1 MLKYQKIA
9 LEMARHITEN
19 LQQKDKLPVIETLIS
34 HYKVSKSTIIKALKV
49 LEDKGIIYMVRG
61 SGIFVRGEGRKG
73 YFNLL
78 GVNELHGDA
87 RDNHYDLLEI
97 MEIEVIS
104 ALPEVTNAL
113 RLEKTA
119 KVYSVKYVYYLDK
132 QVTCLEQVFL
142 SQKIISNLDEEIA
155 PKPIWEYIKDVL
167 GIKMGFPD
175 IYVNVDKLNAEEASF
190 FGLNAE
196 DPMLCKEII
205 YHLVNGQPVCYSRA
219 VYHYKQARFFL
230 KINSSN

>member
-87 RDNHYDLLEI
+87 RDNRYDLLEI
-97 MEIEVIS
+97 MEIERIS

>member
-19 LQQKDKLPVIETLIS
+19 LQQKDKLPVIETFIS
-34 HYKVSKSTIIKALKV
+34 HYNVSKSTIIKALKV

-73 YFNLL
+73 YYNLL
-78 GVNELHGDA
+78 GVNELQENA
-87 RDNHYDLLEI
+87 NDNRYDLLNI
-97 MEIEVIS
+97 MEIELIC
-104 ALPEVTNAL
+104 ALPEVTTAL
-113 RLEKTA
+113 GLEKNA

-142 SQKIISNLDEEIA
+142 NQKIISNLDEEIA
-155 PKPIWEYIKDVL
+155 LKPILKYIKDVL

-190 FGLNAE
+190 FGLNAG

-205 YHLVNGQPVCYSRA
+205 YHLANASHFVIQEL
-219 VYHYKQARFFL
+219 FFITNKLSFSL
-230 KINSSN
+230 K

>member
-34 HYKVSKSTIIKALKV
+34 HYNVSKSTIIKALKV

-73 YFNLL
+73 YYNLL
-78 GVNELHGDA
+78 GVNELQEDA
-87 RDNHYDLLEI
+87 NDNRYDLLNI
-97 MEIEVIS
+97 MEIELIC
-104 ALPEVTNAL
+104 ALPEVTTAL
-113 RLEKTA
+113 GLEKNA

-142 SQKIISNLDEEIA
+142 NQKIISNLDEEIA
-155 PKPIWEYIKDVL
+155 LKPILKYIKDVL
-167 GIKMGFPD
+167 GIKMRFPD
-175 IYVNVDKLNAEEASF
+175 IYVNVDKLNAEEASC
-190 FGLNAE
+190 FGLNAG

-205 YHLVNGQPVCYSRA
+205 YHLANGQPFCYSRA
-219 VYHYKQARFFL
+219 VFHYKQAKFFL
-230 KINSSN
+230 KVNSPN